1 MADRYTF
8 DQALREAQDS
18 LSGDGIVSVEDEG
31 GSIVVRVTDPGAG
44 RRLVAD
50 HDGAYRGWPLKAV
63 RASATAI
70 LTVVREDGPKTVE
83 SRTVYR
89 SPKKN
94 PAPKARGLSANQSL
108 RATGS
113 A

>member
-1 MADRYTF
+1 MADSYTF
-8 DQALREAQDS
+8 DEALREAQDS

-50 HDGAYRGWPLKAV
+50 HDGVYRGWPLKAV

-70 LTVVREDGPKTVE
+70 LM
-83 SRTVYR
+83 VY
-89 SPKKN
+89 
-94 PAPKARGLSANQSL
+94 ARVG
-108 RATGS
+108 
-113 A
+113 

>member
-18 LSGDGIVSVEDEG
+18 LSGEHGIVSVEDEG

-50 HDGAYRGWPLKAV
+50 HDGVYRGWPLKAV

-70 LTVVREDGPKTVE
+70 LTVYAKT
-83 SRTVYR
+83 
-89 SPKKN
+89 
-94 PAPKARGLSANQSL
+94 A
-108 RATGS
+108 
-113 A
+113 